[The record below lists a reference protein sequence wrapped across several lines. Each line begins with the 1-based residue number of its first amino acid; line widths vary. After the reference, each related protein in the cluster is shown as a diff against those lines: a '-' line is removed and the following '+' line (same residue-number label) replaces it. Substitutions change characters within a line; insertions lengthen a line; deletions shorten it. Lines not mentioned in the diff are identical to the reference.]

1 MVKKSSRY
9 RSVIAFSFLIVF
21 SALGCSMQTMA
32 IRTTG
37 GILEFGVESINEE
50 EDIVLAEQAIMANL
64 KMLEALIKGDPKNKQ
79 LLVLVT
85 QGYAGYALAFV
96 EDEYPKKAKMFYN
109 RAKDYGMRALK
120 QKKAFRQTVEG
131 KLEDFEAALKK
142 FNIKDVPALFWTA
155 NSWGNWINLSRDSPS
170 AIVQMGRVELMMKR
184 ILELDESYFYGGVHM
199 FYSVYYGGRS
209 RMFGGN
215 PEKAKRHFDKFIK
228 LSEGKFMIG
237 KVLFAQYYAVQM
249 QDDVLFKRLL
259 NETLDAPGDVLPEQR
274 LVNEVAKVKAAALLD
289 DMDSFF

>member
-1 MVKKSSRY
+1 MVKKSNGYRY
-9 RSVIAFSFLIVF
+9 IVAFLFLIVF
-21 SALGCSMQTMA
+21 STLGCSMQTMA

-50 EDIVLAEQAIMANL
+50 EDIVIAEQAIMANL
-64 KMLEALIKGDPKNKQ
+64 KMLEALIKGDPNNKQ
-79 LLVLVT
+79 LLVLAT

-96 EDEYPKKAKMFYN
+96 EDEDPKKAKMFYN
-109 RAKDYGMRALK
+109 RAKNYGMRALR
-120 QKKAFRQTVEG
+120 QKKAFRQTVDG
-131 KLEDFEAALKK
+131 KLEDFGAALKK

-209 RMFGGN
+209 RMFGGS
-215 PEKAKRHFDKFIK
+215 PEKAKWHFDKFIK

-274 LVNEVAKVKAAALLD
+274 LVNEIAKVKAAALLD
-289 DMDSFF
+289 DMDSYF